1 MTSGIYKLTFKSGM
15 FYIGKSVDIPV
26 RWRQHYDKLRK
37 GMGAVRLQIEF
48 NRYHDYN
55 QEVLLECHPDHIDI
69 METYFINYSDKA
81 MMLNTTFPAPLS
93 RAEYQPILE
102 NLGTLKFSTSDHIAT
117 LAHQSVEIQDLKLEI
132 IKLKSKPPVVI
143 KEYGDSTEFI
153 QELQAEIDELEIEN
167 EYLLSRLEIIK
178 GSTKKPGWFSRIF
191 S

>member
-1 MTSGIYKLTFKSGM
+1 MTSGIYKLTFKSGR
-15 FYIGKSVDIPV
+15 FYIGKSVDIPA

-69 METYFINYSDKA
+69 METYFINYSNKEL
-81 MMLNTTFPAPLS
+81 MLNTTFPAPLS

-102 NLGTLKFSTSDHIAT
+102 NLGTLKFSTSDHISSLANQNAEIKT
-117 LAHQSVEIQDLKLEI
+117 LQLEVS
-132 IKLKSKPPVVI
+132 KLKAKPAVII
-143 KEYGDSTEFI
+143 KEYGDSTTLI

-167 EYLLSRLEIIK
+167 EYLLSRLQIIK
-178 GSTKKPGWFSRIF
+178 GSTKKTGWFRSIF